1 MIKDFVTVD
10 KQKNVRHRAIIG
22 DIADFVDAGFLP
34 EYTTTK
40 SGSTIRTI
48 NISGSAV
55 RHDFS
60 GEVKTFRSEASA
72 EKHLRRVYA

>member
-34 EYTTTK
+34 EYTK
-40 SGSTIRTI
+40 NKDGSVALTR
-48 NISGSAV
+48 NKPGVAA